1 MANFLV
7 INEIGAAIVDAFR
20 TFLGFLCKIIYPLII
35 DAWDLFLALSKAEL
49 FNSEG

>member
-20 TFLGFLCKIIYPLII
+20 TFLGFLCKILN
-35 DAWDLFLALSKAEL
+35 LFL
-49 FNSEG
+49 